1 MTDGAVWGIWDGK
14 TTRQIWTNTV
24 TYTLN
29 GGTIKSFLKFIC
41 GTKNTVSLRSKTLI
55 YFTFSKS
62 NWGAVNLAAQK
73 QLSESRGMR
82 GRKRQ
87 RVEREER
94 RRRE

>member
-1 MTDGAVWGIWDGK
+1 MGDLGWK
-14 TTRQIWTNTV
+14 NYTTGLWWTNTV
-24 TYTLN
+24 TDILN
-29 GGTIKSFLKFIC
+29 GGSIQSCLKFIYVEP
-41 GTKNTVSLRSKTLI
+41 KNTVSLRGKTLI

-82 GRKRQ
+82 GRKTQ

-94 RRRE
+94 LRE